1 MAMKEEIKKNIDN
14 PEALEKLFQTDE
26 RGFATAFEEIY
37 TDIEETELIR
47 FWKIRLKHEKP
58 VSSSKKLFFADI
70 IKMIV
75 TCLVT
80 GFLIKMPAIFNF
92 PEEFFYFR
100 NTGLIVF
107 GGLILYVTLTR
118 RDHDYKK
125 VACTA
130 AIMAIMAIYAN
141 ILPATN
147 GSDTLNLVYIHL
159 PILMW
164 AFFGMVYIDFD
175 LKNLFKRVEYIRY
188 NGDLAVLMAIMA
200 IAGVILSGILITL
213 FDTIGINI
221 EEIYMENI
229 ALIGVVS
236 IPIVATFIVRNY
248 RSLANKVAP
257 VIANIFSPLVLVAA
271 LVFLVALAFSGKN
284 LFEDREFLLIFN
296 LMLLGVMAVILFS
309 VSETFINPT
318 SRFNTAVL
326 FVLSILTIVIDGIA
340 LSAIFY
346 RLGAYGVTPNRLAV
360 LGSNI
365 LLFGNLLWLIL
376 ELYKVNFR
384 KADIGRIEFSIAK
397 YLPVYLIWVLF
408 VVFCFPLIFGMR

>member
-1 MAMKEEIKKNIDN
+1 MKKKIKKNIDN
-14 PEALEKLFQTDE
+14 PEVLEKLFQTDE
-26 RGFATAFEEIY
+26 REFATAFEEIY

-47 FWKIRLKHEKP
+47 FWKIRLEHEKP
-58 VSSSKKLFFADI
+58 IFSSRKLFLADI

-75 TCLVT
+75 ACLVT

-107 GGLILYVTLTR
+107 GGLILYVTQTR

-147 GSDTLNLVYIHL
+147 GSDTLNLVYIHQ

-164 AFFGMVYIDFD
+164 AFFGLVYIDFD

-188 NGDLAVLMAIMA
+188 NGDLVVLMAIMA
-200 IAGVILSGILITL
+200 IAGAILSGILITL

-257 VIANIFSPLVLVAA
+257 IIANIFSPLVLVAA

-318 SRFNTAVL
+318 SRFNTMVL

-346 RLGAYGVTPNRLAV
+346 RLGTYGVTPNRLAV

-384 KADIGRIEFSIAK
+384 KADINGIEFSIAK

-408 VVFCFPLIFGMR
+408 VVFCFPMIFGI

>member
-14 PEALEKLFQTDE
+14 LEVLEELFQTDE
-26 RGFATAFEEIY
+26 RGFAAAFEEIY
-37 TDIEETELIR
+37 SEIKETELMR
-47 FWKIRLKHEKP
+47 FWKIRLEHEKP
-58 VSSSKKLFFADI
+58 IFSSKKLFLADI

-75 TCLVT
+75 ACLVT

-118 RDHDYKK
+118 RGHDYKK

-147 GSDTLNLVYIHL
+147 GNDTLNLVYIHQ

-164 AFFGMVYIDFD
+164 AFFGLVYIDFD

-200 IAGVILSGILITL
+200 IAGAILSGILITL

-248 RSLANKVAP
+248 RSLANKIAP
-257 VIANIFSPLVLVAA
+257 IIANIFSPLVLVAA

-318 SRFNTAVL
+318 SRFNTMVL
-326 FVLSILTIVIDGIA
+326 FVLSILTIVIDGIT

-346 RLGAYGVTPNRLAV
+346 RLGTYGVTPNRLAV

-365 LLFGNLLWLIL
+365 LLFGNLLWLVL

-408 VVFCFPLIFGMR
+408 VVFCFPMIFGI